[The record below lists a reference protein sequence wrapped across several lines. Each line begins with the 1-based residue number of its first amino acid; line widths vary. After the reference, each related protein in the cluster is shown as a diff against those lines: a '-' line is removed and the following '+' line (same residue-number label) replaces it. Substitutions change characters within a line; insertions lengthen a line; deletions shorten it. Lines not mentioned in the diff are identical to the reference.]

1 MNSENCILFDWVSIT
16 SKIHSP
22 EDFIDLLGLALP
34 EISWEKTRG
43 AHGYQDRLFWEHIS
57 IHYNGREDMGVWLE
71 MTGQGCRAFETFGTG
86 DYLSL
91 FQEAFDEPEA
101 VHMTR
106 LDVAFDDHSGI
117 LPIQQIADDTLELE
131 DGVPVHVVSKFRS
144 RQVEW
149 QHHDGDP
156 RAGLSIYHGRKVS
169 DCLIRIYDKAAER
182 HFFDRHWVRVELQ
195 LRDERALAFAQSVA
209 AGEDIGQIYCGVI
222 LNYLRYNDPDPF
234 DSNRWRWPL
243 KDYWAEFLG
252 GAARIRLW
260 QQPGA
265 DYNILNC
272 EDFVFRQAGAA
283 IHTLLE
289 IYGTEVF
296 LQKLKEQ
303 RGVLSAKYQ
312 CLLAQFKDG
321 CYNAC
326 RVLAEGGGTGDRSR
340 TQQNKK
346 ISEG

>member
-1 MNSENCILFDWVSIT
+1 MDSENCILFDWVSIT

-22 EDFIDLLGLALP
+22 QNFIYLLGLALP
-34 EISWEKTRG
+34 EITWEIRRG
-43 AHGYQDRLFWEHIS
+43 AHGYRDCLFWEHIS

-91 FQEAFDEPEA
+91 FQEVFDEPDE
-101 VHMTR
+101 VHFTR

-117 LPIQQIADDTLELE
+117 LPLQQIAEDTLELR
-131 DGVPVHVVSKFRS
+131 DGVPACVVSKFRS

-149 QHHDGDP
+149 QHYDGDSRP
-156 RAGLSIYHGRKVS
+156 GLSVYYGRKVS

-195 LRDERALAFAQSVA
+195 LRDERALAFAQQVA
-209 AGEDIGQIYCGVI
+209 SGADIGEIYRGVI
-222 LNYLRYNDPDPF
+222 YNYLRYVDPDPL
-234 DSNRWRWPL
+234 DSNRWRWPM
-243 KDYWAEFLG
+243 KGYWADFLG
-252 GAARIRLW
+252 AAARIRLW
-260 QQPGA
+260 RQPGA

-272 EDFVFRQAGAA
+272 EEFVFHQAGAA
-283 IHTLLE
+283 VHTLLE
-289 IYGTEVF
+289 IYGIEVF

-312 CLLAQFKDG
+312 RLLAEHTG
-321 CYNAC
+321 RCYNEFGE
-326 RVLAEGGGTGDRSR
+326 VQKEGGSGGTPR

-346 ISEG
+346 ISE

>member
-1 MNSENCILFDWVSIT
+1 MDSENFILFDWVSIT

-22 EDFIDLLGLALP
+22 QDFIQMLGLALP
-34 EISWEKTRG
+34 EIVWEEVRG
-43 AHGYQDRLFWEHIS
+43 AHGYQQRLFWEHIS

-91 FQEAFDEPEA
+91 FQEVFDEPDA
-101 VHMTR
+101 VHFTR
-106 LDVAFDDHSGI
+106 LDVAFDDHTGL
-117 LPIQQIADDTLELE
+117 LPIKQIADDTYEIE
-131 DGVPVHVVSKFRS
+131 DGVPVYFVSKFRKKD
-144 RQVEW
+144 VLWE
-149 QHHDGDP
+149 HTDNDP
-156 RAGLSIYHGRKVS
+156 RPGLSIYHGRKVS

-195 LRDERALAFAQSVA
+195 LRDERAQAFAQQVLSGA
-209 AGEDIGQIYCGVI
+209 DIGLLYHGVI
-222 LNYLRYNDPDPF
+222 YNYLRYVDPDPF
-234 DSNRWRWPL
+234 DSNRWRWPM
-243 KDYWAEFLG
+243 KGYWSEFLG
-252 GAARIRLW
+252 AAARIRLW

-289 IYGTEVF
+289 IYGTKVF
-296 LQKLKEQ
+296 VQKLEEQ

-312 CLLAQFKDG
+312 RLLAECKG
-321 CYNAC
+321 RCYNKFGE
-326 RVLAEGGGTGDRSR
+326 VQEEGGAGCTPR

-346 ISEG
+346 ISE